1 MAYSST
7 LPPSL
12 RRIANWPRADLQE
25 YAARHAST
33 SARQPF
39 APWLKSITPD
49 WQWDWL
55 HLQFIREQLA
65 RVTAGEINK
74 LMLFVPPRHGKSEM
88 VTVRYSAWRLE
99 RNPGQ
104 RVIIGA
110 YNQTLANKFSRKVRR
125 IAIERNLPID
135 RKRTAS
141 EEWETLAGGGLRAVG
156 VGAGV
161 TGMGGDLIVIDD
173 PVKNR
178 AEANSSTYRDKVWS
192 WYTDD
197 LYTRLEPGGQM
208 VLIMTRWHE
217 DDLAG
222 RILESEDGPNWTVVS
237 LPALAEG
244 NDPLGRPSGTALCP
258 DRYDVD
264 ALGKIKTAIGS
275 RAFASLYQQRPVEQ
289 EGGMFR
295 RSYFAAVQ
303 QSPEIDAMVRYWD
316 MAATAGDGDYTAGV
330 LMGRGS
336 DGRYYVLDV
345 VHGQWSTNERDERIK
360 AAAKGDGAAVVQ
372 WIEEEPGSS
381 GKDRTAY
388 LIRNLAGIP
397 IRAERVTGD
406 KQTRAE
412 PFAAQCEA
420 GNVSIVRASWNGAF
434 IDELCMFPNGA
445 HDDMV
450 DAASGA
456 FGKIAQMGPVLLW

>member
-1 MAYSST
+1 MMNYA
-7 LPPSL
+7 PSL
-12 RRIANWPRADLQE
+12 TLRDRAAAELELRRRRA
-25 YAARHAST
+25 S
-33 SARQPF
+33 RQPF
-39 APWLKSITPD
+39 APWLKSVTPD

-125 IAIERNLPID
+125 IAIERDLPID

-161 TGMGGDLIVIDD
+161 TGMGGDLIIIDD

-178 AEANSSTYRDKVWS
+178 AEANSATYRDKVWS

-217 DDLAG
+217 ADLAG

-244 NDPLGRPSGTALCP
+244 NDPLGRPSGAALCP

-264 ALGKIKTAIGS
+264 ALSKIKTAIGS

-289 EGGMFR
+289 EGGMFK
-295 RSYFAAVQ
+295 RSYFAVVQ
-303 QSPEIDAMVRYWD
+303 QPPEIDAMVRYWD

-345 VHGQWSTNERDERIK
+345 VHGQWSTNERDECIK
-360 AAAKGDGAAVVQ
+360 VAAKGDGTAVVQ

-420 GNVSIVRASWNGAF
+420 GNVSIVRAAWNGAF

-456 FGKIAQMGPVLLW
+456 FWQDSRQLFTW